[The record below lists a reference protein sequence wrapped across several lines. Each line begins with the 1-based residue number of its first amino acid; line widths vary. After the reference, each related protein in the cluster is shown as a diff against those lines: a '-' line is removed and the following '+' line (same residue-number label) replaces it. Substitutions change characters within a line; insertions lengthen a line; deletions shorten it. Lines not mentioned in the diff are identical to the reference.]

1 MINVSNSF
9 KENIKRDVREI
20 GGIVELV
27 VSGGYYNASTDED
40 ALIKISAT
48 NSAEITNL
56 NSVTDSIPTTYKYA
70 RTDPNYTVLDGSFIL
85 ANEDYTNKHTGYI
98 GITTPT
104 SLTIETERM
113 AWMRVL
119 TNGNKKITIYFDEGY
134 ATDFEV
140 ELYPY
145 YTDGQVHEPY
155 TYSFTNNALETITID
170 GSDIPDEIDVS
181 GTTRQFYCI
190 SKIVITINEWSSSN
204 LRPKI
209 KQINFGETMLFE
221 NQDLIEMKM
230 NEETSIDNIN
240 NPSNDCSIMLN
251 NYDRKFNLINQDS
264 VLNRLNKNSH
274 IRTFVGVSLKGGM
287 EYVDMGSYQYNSY
300 TDNQDKTITLNGIG
314 TLQSYEGKQNY
325 LWRKGIPNSSVLTT
339 IANMLNGTN
348 NEVYYNGT
356 LSLERT
362 NTENEREQLQAI
374 AIFSG
379 SYIKENRDINARLEN
394 KISFQKRSDTIQLS
408 IPLSIQTKEPKI
420 IKKNKTKTVIIKTQ
434 NVGSL
439 KAEDEVI
446 FDDSVEII
454 NGKATINISSTEPI
468 NINSIKV
475 YTKNTGNTETDITDD
490 YCNIYNSYFT
500 PRIEIH
506 DLTRE
511 DIVGIKIVGRRYD
524 SVSTEKSINN
534 DNIIEGETIE
544 YSNEYLINDYHKQ
557 RVSKY
562 VFNREKTYE
571 YEFEIEFNGDPSL
584 EVGDVISLETVDGWM
599 KGFVESIDMKYNGG
613 LVEIIKGVCSNV
625 L

>member
-20 GGIVELV
+20 GGIAELV

-70 RTDPNYTVLDGSFIL
+70 RTDTNYTVLDGSFIL

-104 SLTIETERM
+104 SLTIETKRM
-113 AWMRVL
+113 PWMRVL

-134 ATDFEV
+134 ATDFGV

-170 GSDIPDEIDVS
+170 GSNIPDEIDVS

-209 KQINFGETMLFE
+209 KQVNFGETMLFE

-339 IANMLNGTN
+339 IANMLNSTN

-362 NTENEREQLQAI
+362 NTENERQQLQAI

-420 IKKNKTKTVIIKTQ
+420 IKKNKTKTIVIKTRQ
-434 NVGSL
+434 VNDLVNEEKVLYEGNVS
-439 KAEDEVI
+439 DRY
-446 FDDSVEII
+446 SVKVDL
-454 NGKATINISSTEPI
+454 NSTSPVDIS
-468 NINSIKV
+468 SIKV
-475 YTKNTGNTETDITDD
+475 YEKNRNGTETLLSSDEYIV
-490 YCNIYNSYFT
+490 YNSYYV
-500 PRIEIH
+500 PRVQIYS
-506 DLTRE
+506 LTSD
-511 DIVGIKIVGRRYD
+511 DIVGIKIVGKEYNYID
-524 SVSTEKSINN
+524 LEKEITNRNIS
-534 DNIIEGETIE
+534 DGEIIE
-544 YSNEYLINDYHKQ
+544 YNNNYLDSDYQKQ
-557 RVSKY
+557 RVANY
-562 VFNREKTYE
+562 VFNREGIYK

-584 EVGDVISLETVDGWM
+584 EVGDIISFETVDGWM

-613 LVEIIKGVCSNV
+613 LIETIKGVCSNV